1 MSTTTTNILNCKD
14 LEAFISKLNVDE
26 IKNLLLK
33 KEDLEKE
40 EHNLNNFLEVDE
52 DIYFEEKDILEKKFV
67 ELENE
72 LDKFIVSAKG
82 GDWKAIICDG
92 YIDIGGEKIF
102 TSHQLLSER
111 YGTEYRPNNDINIEN
126 DNTIYKL
133 CFYLLR
139 YKYSRTTIKEILTFH
154 LREVF

>member
-1 MSTTTTNILNCKD
+1 MSTILTLRELEEFINNNIK
-14 LEAFISKLNVDE
+14 LEE
-26 IKNLLLK
+26 IKVLLLK
-33 KEDLEKE
+33 KEELEKE
-40 EHNLNNFLEVDE
+40 ENSLNNFLEVDE
-52 DIYFEEKDILEKKFV
+52 DLYFEEKDLLEKKFI

-72 LDKFIVSAKG
+72 LDKFTVSAKG
-82 GDWKAIICDG
+82 GDWKSIICDG
-92 YIDIGGEKIF
+92 AINIGSEKIF

-139 YKYSRTTIKEILTFH
+139 YKYSRTQNKEILTFH